1 MLAPHA
7 GRTNG
12 IFPLAPWFI
21 LNDGFVERS
30 MFPSP
35 PTILLVAST
44 LFWLPAP
51 ALATDPSFPLDL
63 TRHWVGYVGLGVFI
77 LAYALVMLE
86 EFTNLRKSKPVMLA
100 AGIIWALI
108 AWVYLQ
114 QGEAEMT
121 AQAARHNLLDFAEV
135 FLFLMVAMTYISV
148 LDERNVFEALRSW
161 LLSRGYSYRQ
171 LFWLTGILAFVIS
184 PLADNLTTALLMGA
198 IVVAIGV
205 DNPRFLAI
213 ACVNLVVATNAG
225 GSFSPFGDYTT
236 LMLWQQDLV
245 ALWNFPR
252 LFLPA
257 LVNFL
262 VPAIIMSFAVPND
275 APRPLAGL
283 IRMRRGARRIMI
295 LFLLTMVTAV
305 VFDNFLYL
313 PAAVG
318 MMTGLA
324 YLKVFAY
331 YLKRTGEKT
340 RFRDSPEEDFIPFD
354 IFRKLARSEWDTLLF
369 FYGVVLCVGGL
380 GFMGY
385 LALVMEVTQDLM
397 GPTTANILVGILSAF
412 VDNIPVMFA
421 VLNMMPQMSE
431 GQWLLVTLTVGVG
444 GSLLS
449 IGSAAG
455 VSLMGQ
461 ARGVYTFF
469 SHLRWVPAI
478 ALGYAASIVVHLFL
492 NADLL

>member
-1 MLAPHA
+1 MIPPLPIMLLLA
-7 GRTNG
+7 G
-12 IFPLAPWFI
+12 
-21 LNDGFVERS
+21 
-30 MFPSP
+30 
-35 PTILLVAST
+35 LV
-44 LFWLPAP
+44 WLVPGL
-51 ALATDPSFPLDL
+51 ALAADIAPPLDL
-63 TRHWVGYVGLGVFI
+63 TGHWVGPVSLVIFV
-77 LAYALVMLE
+77 LAYGLVILE
-86 EFTNLRKSKPVMLA
+86 EFTQLRKAKPVMLA
-100 AGIIWALI
+100 AGIIWGLI
-108 AWVYLQ
+108 AFVYLQ
-114 QGEAEMT
+114 KGEAEAT

-135 FLFLMVAMTYISV
+135 FLFLLVAMTYISV

-161 LLSRGYSYRQ
+161 LLSRGFSYRQ
-171 LFWLTGILAFVIS
+171 LFWLTGTLAFAIS

-236 LMLWQQDLV
+236 LMLWQKDLV
-245 ALWNFPR
+245 ELPNFLR

-262 VPAIIMSFAVPND
+262 VPALIMSFAVPRD
-275 APRPLAGL
+275 APRPLVS
-283 IRMRRGARRIMI
+283 RVSMRRGAKRIMV
-295 LFLLTMVTAV
+295 LFALTLVTAV
-305 VFDNFLYL
+305 IFDNVLYL

-331 YLKRTGEKT
+331 YLKRTGERT
-340 RFRDSPEEDFIPFD
+340 RFRNSPEDDLIPFD
-354 IFRKLARSEWDTLLF
+354 IFRKLARAEWDTLLF

-385 LALVMEVTQDLM
+385 LALVMEVTRDLM
-397 GPTTANILVGILSAF
+397 GPTTANILVGILSGV

-421 VLNMMPQMSE
+421 VLNMMPEMSQ

-469 SHLRWVPAI
+469 SHLRWTPAI
-478 ALGYAASIVVHLFL
+478 ALGYAASILVHLYL

>member
-1 MLAPHA
+1 MIPPLPIMLLLA
-7 GRTNG
+7 G
-12 IFPLAPWFI
+12 
-21 LNDGFVERS
+21 
-30 MFPSP
+30 
-35 PTILLVAST
+35 LV
-44 LFWLPAP
+44 WLVPGL
-51 ALATDPSFPLDL
+51 ALAADIAPPLDL
-63 TRHWVGYVGLGVFI
+63 TGHWVGPVSLVIFV
-77 LAYALVMLE
+77 LAYGLVILE
-86 EFTNLRKSKPVMLA
+86 EFTQLRKAKPVMLA
-100 AGIIWALI
+100 AGIIWGLI
-108 AWVYLQ
+108 AFVYLQ
-114 QGEAEMT
+114 QGEAEAT

-135 FLFLMVAMTYISV
+135 FLFLLVAMTYISV

-161 LLSRGYSYRQ
+161 LLSRGFSYRQ
-171 LFWLTGILAFVIS
+171 LFWLTGTLAFAIS

-236 LMLWQQDLV
+236 LMLWQKDLV
-245 ALWNFPR
+245 ELPNFLR

-262 VPAIIMSFAVPND
+262 VPALIMSFAVPRD
-275 APRPLAGL
+275 APRPPVS
-283 IRMRRGARRIMI
+283 RVSMRRGAKRIMV
-295 LFLLTMVTAV
+295 LFALTLVTAV
-305 VFDNFLYL
+305 IFDNVLYL

-331 YLKRTGEKT
+331 YLKRTGERT
-340 RFRDSPEEDFIPFD
+340 RFRNSPEEDLIPFD
-354 IFRKLARSEWDTLLF
+354 IFRKLARAEWDTLLF

-385 LALVMEVTQDLM
+385 LALVMEVTRDLM
-397 GPTTANILVGILSAF
+397 GPTTANILVGILSGV

-421 VLNMMPQMSE
+421 VLNMMPEMSE

-469 SHLRWVPAI
+469 SHLRWTPAI
-478 ALGYAASIVVHLFL
+478 ALGYAASILVHLYL